1 MHMYR
6 VLAITVLLAAAVLP
20 SPLEGQIR
28 AMQRPTA
35 PVGQHFRALQS
46 PSGRFGVMNA
56 RLFDRRASFASPA
69 VFRRRFQFRNSFG
82 NHCLT
87 DPFLNS
93 FFCRQFFARN
103 RFLFAQ
109 PVSFPYPV
117 YASSYYQGDEQT
129 PSTVGDRESG
139 VAEEVERLTD
149 EVEQIREDQLSREQS
164 RQAALQPR
172 PSVEDKTATT
182 ILVFRDG
189 RQSEIQ
195 NYAIVGQT
203 VWVFTEQRARKVPI
217 SDLNVEASTRVN
229 AGRGVEFRLP

>member
-1 MHMYR
+1 MYR
-6 VLAITVLLAAAVLP
+6 VLAIAVLLAATVFP
-20 SPLEGQIR
+20 PPLEGQMR

-35 PVGQHFRALQS
+35 AAGQHFRAVQP
-46 PSGRFGVMNA
+46 PSVRLGMMNA
-56 RLFDRRASFASPA
+56 RPFDPRASFVSPA
-69 VFRRRFQFRNSFG
+69 VFRRRFRFHNSFG
-82 NHCLT
+82 NSCFT
-87 DPFLNS
+87 DPFFNP
-93 FFCRQFFARN
+93 FFCRQFFFRN

-109 PVSFPYPV
+109 PVSLSYPG

-139 VAEEVERLTD
+139 VAEEVERLRG
-149 EVEQIREDQLSREQS
+149 EVEQIREEQLSHEQS

-229 AGRGVEFRLP
+229 AVRGVEFRLP